1 MTLSASIRPAP
12 GLLFRPPPRSFLAW
26 ALAFSLVATISGIHH
41 VNERVDRAQWP
52 IYDAGFIIWGAAMLL
67 AGFLLL
73 RGSRREMA
81 PQEV

>member
-1 MTLSASIRPAP
+1 MT
-12 GLLFRPPPRSFLAW
+12 
-26 ALAFSLVATISGIHH
+26 ATISGIHH

-81 PQEV
+81 LQEV